1 MLPEMLLTAR
11 LVAMGRIFRAIVL
24 LPMMTLIC
32 LNSVAVADEVA
43 VTMAGGKFTPAIIK
57 LKVGDAIRFVNDD
70 TAAHNVFVPTKG
82 FSVDLGIQQA
92 GKTTM
97 LLVAKA
103 GKFEVECVIHQG
115 MSMKVEV
122 GQ

>member
-1 MLPEMLLTAR
+1 
-11 LVAMGRIFRAIVL
+11 MGHIFRAIVL
-24 LPMMTLIC
+24 LPIMTLTC
-32 LNSVAVADEVA
+32 LSGVAVADEVA

-70 TAAHNVFVPTKG
+70 AAAHNVFVPTKG
-82 FSVDLGIQQA
+82 FSVDLGNQA
-92 GKTTM
+92 AGMTTV
-97 LLVAKA
+97 LPVAKA

-122 GQ
+122 VQ